1 VAKGIAGMT
10 LHICLLGVESTGK
23 TTLGQKVARRLGGHF
38 LPEYGREFA
47 ETIGTEFSAFALRSI
62 ARIHEQRRRRLL
74 ATQPRLLVEDTDVV
88 MTAAWFRMLNGHADP
103 VLSAMPA
110 PADVHLLFAPDTPW
124 VDDGTRRFVGPDRE
138 AFARAI
144 DAELAARGIVPVL
157 IGGNWPER
165 EAALAAAISARLDSS
180 RPSGS

>member
-1 VAKGIAGMT
+1 MAQGTAGMT

-23 TTLGQKVARRLGGHF
+23 TTLGQRVAKRLGGRF

-47 ETIGTEFSAFALRSI
+47 ETIGTEFSAIALRSI
-62 ARIHEQRRRRLL
+62 ARIHAERRRRLL
-74 ATQPRLLVEDTDVV
+74 AAQPGLLIEDTDVV
-88 MTAAWFRMLNGHADP
+88 MTAAWFRMLNGRADP

-110 PADVHLLFAPDTPW
+110 PADLHLLFAPDTLW

-144 DAELAARGIVPVL
+144 DAELAARGITPVV
-157 IGGNWPER
+157 ISGDWPDR
-165 EAALAAAISARLDSS
+165 EAALEAAIRSRLDSN
-180 RPSGS
+180 PASGS